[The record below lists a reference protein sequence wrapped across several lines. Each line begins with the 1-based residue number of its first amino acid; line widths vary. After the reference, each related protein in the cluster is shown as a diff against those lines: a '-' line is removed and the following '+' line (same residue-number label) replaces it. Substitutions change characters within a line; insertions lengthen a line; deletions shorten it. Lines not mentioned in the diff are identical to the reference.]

1 MYRNILL
8 IVGLLMVLLNLSCEW
23 QSTLDAGD
31 NPPPGPQALKVP
43 EAYKTIQLAINAA
56 EDGDE
61 IVVASGTYT
70 DAGNRDL
77 RFGGKVITLRS
88 AGGPDSTTIDC
99 KGSTSK
105 PHRAF
110 IFMSEDSNTVIEG
123 FTIIKGFASEADA
136 QLKGWGGAVYC
147 ETSSPKFINCVFFR
161 NDADFGGAV
170 ACRTASPI
178 FENCEFNSN
187 DATKDGGAVTAE
199 GGARPIFRS
208 CTFIDNEALQRGGAF
223 NCSSA
228 SPNISDSRFESNMAA
243 GFGGVAFCNSSS
255 PSFTNC
261 VAFKNTAQEGGAIYA
276 TSESNPHLVN
286 CSLVQNTG
294 RSGGGGLSCATNSKA
309 TLQECIIAFSTIG
322 EAINILDVNSTPN
335 VRCTDLYNN
344 AGGDWV
350 GDSLSVKAGID
361 GNFSADPNFCEVVL
375 GDLQL
380 RADSPCLENNNG
392 CSKQIGALVGICT
405 E

>member
-8 IVGLLMVLLNLSCEW
+8 IIGLLTMLLNLSCEW
-23 QSTLDAGD
+23 QKTLDGGD
-31 NPPPGPQALKVP
+31 VPPDGPQALKVP
-43 EAYKTIQLAINAA
+43 ATYLTIQLAIDAA

-61 IVVASGTYT
+61 IIVASGIYT

-77 RFGGKVITLRS
+77 RFDGKAITLRS
-88 AGGPDSTTIDC
+88 ADGPDSTTIDC

-147 ETSSPKFINCVFFR
+147 ETSSPKFINCIFFR
-161 NDADFGGAV
+161 NDADFGGAIS
-170 ACRTASPI
+170 CRTASPI
-178 FENCEFNSN
+178 FENCEFLSN
-187 DATKDGGAVTAE
+187 DARKDGGAVTAE
-199 GGARPIFRS
+199 GGAQPIFRS
-208 CTFIDNEALQRGGAF
+208 CTFDDNEALQRGGAF
-223 NCSSA
+223 NCFGA

-261 VAFKNTAQEGGAIYA
+261 LAFKNTALEGGAIYA
-276 TSESNPHLVN
+276 TSGSNPLLQN
-286 CSLVQNTG
+286 CTLVQNTG
-294 RSGGGGLSCATNSKA
+294 RDDGGGLSCATSSQP
-309 TLQECIIAFSTIG
+309 TLKECIIATSQAG
-322 EAINILDVNSTPN
+322 AAISILDVNSTPSI
-335 VRCTDLYNN
+335 RCTDIYGN

-350 GDSLSVKAGID
+350 GDSLSVKLGID
-361 GNFSADPNFCEVVL
+361 GNFSADPNFCDVVL
-375 GDLQL
+375 GDLRL
-380 RADSPCLENNNG
+380 RADSPCLEDNNDCG
-392 CSKQIGALVGICT
+392 KQIGALVGICT